1 MSKNDPQP
9 TDDKVVAQSHGVP
22 AKHAPQHRSLFSIP
36 APLKRVFDQF
46 PLVTYAEN
54 ELPLRTR
61 QSRDANV
68 LHLFTTDEDAEYCRP
83 SFNPACL
90 KWQTHLKLLGVPFR
104 VASSSNHAS
113 PSGAL
118 PFLLPATPGA
128 GLVHS
133 HDPVPSSKLKKW
145 LASQTTANKLQET
158 SDVRC
163 DAYVSML
170 DGPIRKAWLYQLYL
184 NPANSPLVHRLY
196 VEPSSSNPFVQMT
209 IAYQLRRAAET
220 ELVKASHSDTISEID
235 VMHEARQSLEAL
247 STLLGHNEWFFAQA
261 RPSLFDASVFAYT
274 HLILNGNVE
283 WGENRLAE
291 ELEKSENLVRHQ
303 QRIFEAYS

>member
-1 MSKNDPQP
+1 MSKNDPQA
-9 TDDKVVAQSHGVP
+9 TNNSTP

-36 APLKRVFDQF
+36 APLKHLFDQF

-61 QSRDANV
+61 QSRDENV
-68 LHLFTTDEDAEYCRP
+68 LHLFTTDEDAESGRP

-90 KWQTHLKLLGVPFR
+90 KWQTYLKLVGVPFR

-118 PFLLPATPGA
+118 PFLFPATPGA
-128 GLVHS
+128 DLLKAR
-133 HDPVPSSKLKKW
+133 DPVPSSKLKKW
-145 LASQTTANKLQET
+145 LASQSTAEKLRET
-158 SDVRC
+158 SDVRY
-163 DAYVSML
+163 DAYTSVL

-184 NPANSPLVHRLY
+184 SPANSPLVHRLY
-196 VEPSSSNPFVQMT
+196 VGPCSSNPFVQMT

-220 ELVKASHSDTISEID
+220 ELVKASLSDTLSETD
-235 VMHEARQSLEAL
+235 VMHEAGQALEAL
-247 STLLGHNEWFFAQA
+247 STLLGQDEWFFGQV

-274 HLILNGNVE
+274 HLVLEGSIKWE
-283 WGENRLAE
+283 ENRLAE
-291 ELEKSENLVRHQ
+291 ELGKSENLVRHQ
-303 QRIFEAYS
+303 RRIFQAYF